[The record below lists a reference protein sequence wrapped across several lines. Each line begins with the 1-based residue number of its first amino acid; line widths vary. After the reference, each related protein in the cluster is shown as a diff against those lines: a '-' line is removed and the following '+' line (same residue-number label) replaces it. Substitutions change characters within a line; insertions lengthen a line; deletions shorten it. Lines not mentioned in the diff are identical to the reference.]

1 MVHDVRLQEQWV
13 SFDRRFEQYR
23 KSLDY
28 VLDSLDMCYVSNTLW
43 VGMKSYNNTG
53 TPQGFVDAQ
62 YDESLEGYFRQA
74 VEHHNKSWI
83 DHLALT
89 GSCVW
94 KNCSVEDH
102 HHSRFV
108 NRVKALHVL
117 DVARENGFL

>member
-1 MVHDVRLQEQWV
+1 
-13 SFDRRFEQYR
+13 
-23 KSLDY
+23 
-28 VLDSLDMCYVSNTLW
+28 
-43 VGMKSYNNTG
+43 MKSYNNTG
-53 TPQGFVDAQ
+53 TPQEMIDAQ
-62 YDESLEGYFRQA
+62 YDESLEEYFRQT
-74 VEHHNKSWI
+74 VEQHNKSWI

-94 KNCSVEDH
+94 KNCSVADH